1 MKVEIELYLYKDGI
15 YIQVENGNYDSFY
28 AVAALGNFSRVFITY
43 LNITSLKKKKKKK
56 LHEVLY
62 NTSAIF
68 PQCIVHFLP
77 LSIFVYFRN
86 GGA

>member
-43 LNITSLKKKKKKK
+43 LNITSLKKKKNYMKFYTI
-56 LHEVLY
+56 LLPY
-62 NTSAIF
+62 FLNALFIF
-68 PQCIVHFLP
+68 CL
-77 LSIFVYFRN
+77 
-86 GGA
+86 